1 MQNIAIN
8 FISNFF
14 SMTSMHPFFAIEFVT
29 FVNTLFILD
38 IIPSHMITEVSAI
51 LF

>member
-8 FISNFF
+8 FISIFF

-29 FVNTLFILD
+29 FVNTFILD